1 MEFGQIVSVV
11 MAGLF
16 ALAFAAWARRLD
28 KALDL
33 LEKIQEQMH
42 KSALKIERRLS
53 RLEVAAVRH
62 GWHHP
67 ENIQEDDDDE

>member
-1 MEFGQIVSVV
+1 
-11 MAGLF
+11 MAALF

-42 KSALKIERRLS
+42 IQAVRTERRIT
-53 RLEVAAVRH
+53 RLESTIGLNHREV
-62 GWHHP
+62 
-67 ENIQEDDDDE
+67 DDDDS